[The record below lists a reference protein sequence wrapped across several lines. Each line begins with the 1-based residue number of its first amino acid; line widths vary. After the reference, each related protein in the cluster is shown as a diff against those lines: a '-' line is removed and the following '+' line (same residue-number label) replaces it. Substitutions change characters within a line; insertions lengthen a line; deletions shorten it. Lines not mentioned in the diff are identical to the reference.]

1 MNINIYE
8 EFAKQAKRFTTC
20 FQKRDFLADKARFL
34 EEEVAKKSPK
44 YTQEQLAEIR
54 KKRFVT
60 ADEIRALQTAEEK
73 IRLEAN
79 KKFSE
84 FRWRALKMEK
94 GLYRW

>member
-1 MNINIYE
+1 MNIYE
-8 EFAKQAKRFTTC
+8 EFAKQAKRYIERFK
-20 FQKRDFLADKARFL
+20 KRDFLADKAKFL

-44 YTQEQLAEIR
+44 YTQEQLTEIR

-84 FRWRALKMEK
+84 LRWQALKMEK
-94 GLYRW
+94 GHYRW

>member
-1 MNINIYE
+1 MKGNYIMTIGE
-8 EFAKQAKRFTTC
+8 KITKLRTA
-20 FQKRDFLADKARFL
+20 ADI
-34 EEEVAKKSPK
+34 S
-44 YTQEQLAEIR
+44 QEQLAEIR

-94 GLYRW
+94 GHYRW